1 MSGLIFL
8 AIMFYA
14 LSYISDKNK
23 AKRAQRGGDAPARP
37 QARVSPQP
45 EDDAELSTHDEPEA
59 FRPAEPFKEAS
70 SGSMNYVSTE
80 GEGTESVEC
89 SLNGHAHPHVHANA
103 HTNAHAS
110 AHPNAHPSAHPNA
123 HPSAHPSAHAS
134 AHPDAHPSAHPESP
148 DAEAHLPAEPVSRP
162 FLSAADRDACKR
174 AVIYAEIL
182 GKPRALRR

>member
-59 FRPAEPFKEAS
+59 FRPAAPFSEAS

-89 SLNGHAHPHVHANA
+89 SLTGHN
-103 HTNAHAS
+103 
-110 AHPNAHPSAHPNA
+110 
-123 HPSAHPSAHAS
+123 
-134 AHPDAHPSAHPESP
+134 HPDPHAEAL
-148 DAEAHLPAEPVSRP
+148 DAETHLPAAPISHP

>member
-23 AKRAQRGGDAPARP
+23 AKRAQRGGDAQARP
-37 QARVSPQP
+37 QARVSPQQ
-45 EDDAELSTHDEPEA
+45 EDDAELSTHDGPEA
-59 FRPAEPFKEAS
+59 FRPAAPFSEAS

-89 SLNGHAHPHVHANA
+89 SLTGHAHPHVHASA
-103 HTNAHAS
+103 HPN

-123 HPSAHPSAHAS
+123 HPNAHADT
-134 AHPDAHPSAHPESP
+134 PG
-148 DAEAHLPAEPVSRP
+148 AEAHLPAEPVSRP
-162 FLSAADRDACKR
+162 FLSAADRDAYKR